1 MRFFLGDSGADKGAE
16 AESSLKVK
24 AGLLPT
30 AGRALRTQ
38 TSVILTVTEAD
49 TNAVAPEILGTLTLS
64 VGAVGPSFLMAF
76 HQHGQHCFPHLED

>member
-38 TSVILTVTEAD
+38 SSVILMVTSR
-49 TNAVAPEILGTLTLS
+49 LMQMQWHQ
-64 VGAVGPSFLMAF
+64 GPWGL
-76 HQHGQHCFPHLED
+76 